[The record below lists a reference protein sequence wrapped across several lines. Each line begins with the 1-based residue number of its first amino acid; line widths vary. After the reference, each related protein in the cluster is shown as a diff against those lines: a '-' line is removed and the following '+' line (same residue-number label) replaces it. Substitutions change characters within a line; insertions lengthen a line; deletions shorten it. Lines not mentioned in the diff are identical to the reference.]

1 MRKNG
6 LFIFRRDL
14 RIEDNLA
21 LHTANQECENVYPI
35 FIFTPEQMTNKNKF
49 KSDNS
54 IQFMIESLQDL
65 ENSINKN
72 KGKLYVFYNDNID
85 IINLLVDKWKIDS
98 VYFNKDISPYAKK
111 RDHLIYKL
119 CKDNKIACVTED
131 DYYLTHP
138 DSIKT
143 GSGSFYSKFTPYY
156 KKVINEK
163 ITKPIIL
170 KKWNFV
176 NCNEIIESITLNKA
190 LKQFCNSNKDKKV
203 NGGRN
208 LALKILNHIQN
219 FDDYGET
226 RNQLNQET
234 TLLSAY
240 LKYGNIS
247 VREAYHIMK
256 NKLGIESDLIKQ
268 LIWKDFYA
276 QLLYHNPKVLGNALK
291 PKYND
296 IQWENNPTYLKKW
309 KDGKTGFPIVDAGMR
324 ELNKTGYMHNRAR
337 LITASFLIKT
347 LLIDWQKGE
356 KYFAQKLTDY
366 DPASNNGNWQ
376 WVASTGADSQP
387 YFRIFNPWSQSKTHD
402 SDCEY
407 IKKWIPELEGIPNK
421 SIHQWDK
428 DCEKYITKYSS
439 PIVDYIKQ
447 RDKALE
453 MYKALF

>member
-35 FIFTPEQMTNKNKF
+35 FIFTPEQVTNKNKF

-156 KKVINEK
+156 KKVIK
-163 ITKPIIL
+163 
-170 KKWNFV
+170 
-176 NCNEIIESITLNKA
+176 
-190 LKQFCNSNKDKKV
+190 
-203 NGGRN
+203 
-208 LALKILNHIQN
+208 
-219 FDDYGET
+219 
-226 RNQLNQET
+226 
-234 TLLSAY
+234 
-240 LKYGNIS
+240 
-247 VREAYHIMK
+247 
-256 NKLGIESDLIKQ
+256 
-268 LIWKDFYA
+268 
-276 QLLYHNPKVLGNALK
+276 
-291 PKYND
+291 
-296 IQWENNPTYLKKW
+296 
-309 KDGKTGFPIVDAGMR
+309 
-324 ELNKTGYMHNRAR
+324 
-337 LITASFLIKT
+337 
-347 LLIDWQKGE
+347 
-356 KYFAQKLTDY
+356 
-366 DPASNNGNWQ
+366 
-376 WVASTGADSQP
+376 
-387 YFRIFNPWSQSKTHD
+387 
-402 SDCEY
+402 
-407 IKKWIPELEGIPNK
+407 
-421 SIHQWDK
+421 
-428 DCEKYITKYSS
+428 
-439 PIVDYIKQ
+439 
-447 RDKALE
+447 
-453 MYKALF
+453 

>member
-1 MRKNG
+1 M
-6 LFIFRRDL
+6 
-14 RIEDNLA
+14 
-21 LHTANQECENVYPI
+21 
-35 FIFTPEQMTNKNKF
+35 
-49 KSDNS
+49 
-54 IQFMIESLQDL
+54 
-65 ENSINKN
+65 
-72 KGKLYVFYNDNID
+72 
-85 IINLLVDKWKIDS
+85 
-98 VYFNKDISPYAKK
+98 
-111 RDHLIYKL
+111 
-119 CKDNKIACVTED
+119 
-131 DYYLTHP
+131 
-138 DSIKT
+138 
-143 GSGSFYSKFTPYY
+143 
-156 KKVINEK
+156 
-163 ITKPIIL
+163 
-170 KKWNFV
+170 
-176 NCNEIIESITLNKA
+176 
-190 LKQFCNSNKDKKV
+190 
-203 NGGRN
+203 
-208 LALKILNHIQN
+208 
-219 FDDYGET
+219 
-226 RNQLNQET
+226 
-234 TLLSAY
+234 
-240 LKYGNIS
+240 KYGNIS

-428 DCEKYITKYSS
+428 DCEKYITKY
-439 PIVDYIKQ
+439 
-447 RDKALE
+447 
-453 MYKALF
+453 F